1 MCCVRLIL
9 AGWRDA
15 LFPCLLFCLI
25 ISIKLTKWC
34 IHLIC
39 ESIHWPN
46 LSKVFCFFCLFVLCK
61 LVLLSASLS
70 MPSLYLPFCMR
81 RCAFKSK
88 SLFQPLAFLDLVRV
102 SVCEVSA
109 VVSSS
114 LPNSVKQQGW
124 PMILAPFSEIFVLF
138 LTMWFN
144 HLSWSLSSV
153 CISKP

>member
-25 ISIKLTKWC
+25 IFIKLTKWC

-39 ESIHWPN
+39 EGIHWPN
-46 LSKVFCFFCLFVLCK
+46 VSKVVFFVFFLCR

-81 RCAFKSK
+81 RCAYKSK
-88 SLFQPLAFLDLVRV
+88 FLFQPLAFLDLVRV
-102 SVCEVSA
+102 SVCEVSV

-114 LPNSVKQQGW
+114 LPNSVKQQSW
-124 PMILAPFSEIFVLF
+124 PILAPFSKIFVLF
-138 LTMWFN
+138 VTMWFN